1 MKNLD
6 FKPKCGGGVSFYLL
20 KNKKAFTL
28 VEMMVVVVIISILA
42 TIWFLRLGNYSS
54 EANVAKRA
62 SDKKNIEQVLEI
74 YKSKEWDYPEF
85 EEENGEKI
93 FWTWTWEKVKNR
105 LPVMPVDPITK
116 KPYKIA
122 FLPSWK
128 YGKIAMVDLDGE
140 IARANPENTKN
151 ILPETEATNQLDLTA
166 LIAIQDKV
174 AKKLEELVRLDKTGS
189 ENNFVQSVNGKV
201 QESNALVGKV
211 TKMITEKDFEET
223 KVNSTRD
230 EINNKKIELTD
241 LLKQIESKINKFK
254 WDAELTA
261 KRNEL
266 TVDDLIVLQRTL
278 WERQRAL
285 SSLDSWN
292 SLIVKAGNETNKSN
306 NLVQKILNRNSKPDL
321 TLAEANNLLSE
332 KAAMKTNLE
341 WVIRELEAEINRI
354 NTQRQQALENAKTA
368 AREEIERIAREEIG
382 KVNASGWNQSEKTNL
397 IDRINTAKR
406 TAEWNIDRASSESSV
421 TQAKNTWAEEIRKI
435 YRDHNA
441 AKERERQ
448 QALENAK
455 TAAREEIERIAR
467 EEIGKVNASGW
478 NQSEKTNL
486 IDRINTAKRTAE
498 WNIDRASSESSVT
511 QAKNTWAEEIRKI
524 YRDHNAAKERERQQA
539 LENAKNAAR
548 EEIERIAREEI
559 GKVNTSG
566 LSQSEKTN
574 LIDRINTAKTTAE
587 WNINRANS
595 ESNVTQAKNTW
606 VGEIRLVYN
615 LKLDSVKHL
624 AVDEIKSFVMYIITW
639 MEYDH
644 LPASFRN
651 RVQQVWKTAEAD
663 IINANTIEKVTEL
676 KNAWFAEIRRI
687 EKSELAL
694 AELES
699 EKTKLR
705 NRISAL
711 EKVNKT
717 GKTPESVNAFNTKV
731 NSAKTLLNKAWVTKQ
746 EITNKINELVNLEKT
761 LVNAKSP
768 FSPNGIYI
776 GEPESDTCVKNIPGR
791 FVVTGDVIKDTRTGL
806 LWSKDIANRISWQR
820 AKDYCA
826 KLTTWWKTNW
836 RLPDITELN
845 SIVNDSCHAPA
856 TYLEF
861 FNTANWGNWDNY
873 WSSTTLASNTGKAW
887 VLYFASGDTD
897 WYSKTDSA
905 YVLCVAK

>member
-1 MKNLD
+1 MILSQNA
-6 FKPKCGGGVSFYLL
+6 GGGVSFYLL

-62 SDKKNIEQVLEI
+62 SDKKNIEQVLEM
-74 YKSKEWDYPEF
+74 YKSKEWEYPEF

-105 LPVMPVDPITK
+105 LPVMPIDPITK

-166 LIAIQDKV
+166 LIAIQGKV
-174 AKKLEELVRLDKTGS
+174 AEKLRELVWLDKTAS

-201 QESNALVGKV
+201 QESKALVDRV
-211 TKMITEKDFEET
+211 YNMIREKDFEET

-230 EINNKKIELTD
+230 EINDKKRELTD

-254 WDAELTA
+254 WDE
-261 KRNEL
+261 
-266 TVDDLIVLQRTL
+266 
-278 WERQRAL
+278 
-285 SSLDSWN
+285 
-292 SLIVKAGNETNKSN
+292 
-306 NLVQKILNRNSKPDL
+306 
-321 TLAEANNLLSE
+321 
-332 KAAMKTNLE
+332 
-341 WVIRELEAEINRI
+341 
-354 NTQRQQALENAKTA
+354 QALTNAK
-368 AREEIERIAREEIG
+368 
-382 KVNASGWNQSEKTNL
+382 
-397 IDRINTAKR
+397 NTAK
-406 TAEWNIDRASSESSV
+406 
-421 TQAKNTWAEEIRKI
+421 Q
-435 YRDHNA
+435 
-441 AKERERQ
+441 
-448 QALENAK
+448 
-455 TAAREEIERIAR
+455 
-467 EEIGKVNASGW
+467 
-478 NQSEKTNL
+478 
-486 IDRINTAKRTAE
+486 
-498 WNIDRASSESSVT
+498 
-511 QAKNTWAEEIRKI
+511 
-524 YRDHNAAKERERQQA
+524 
-539 LENAKNAAR
+539 
-548 EEIERIAREEI
+548 EIERIAREEI

-566 LSQSEKTN
+566 LSQSEKTD
-574 LIDRINTAKTTAE
+574 LIDRINTAKATAI

-651 RVQQVWKTAEAD
+651 RVQQVWKTVEAD

-705 NRISAL
+705 NRITVL

-717 GKTPESVNAFNTKV
+717 GKTQESVNAFNTKV

-761 LVNAKSP
+761 LVNTKSP

-776 GEPESDTCVKNIPGR
+776 GEPESDTCVRKIPGR
-791 FVVTGDVIKDTRTGL
+791 FIVNWPMITDTRTGL
-806 LWSKDIANRISWQR
+806 VWSKDTASWKNWQE

-826 KLTTWWKTNW
+826 NLTTWWKTNW

-845 SIVNDSCHAPA
+845 SIVNDSCDSPA
-856 TYLEF
+856 TYYEF
-861 FNTANWGNWDNY
+861 KTVESRGY
-873 WSSTTLASNTGKAW
+873 RSSTTHANSIGGFWALFFGSGNTFW
-887 VLYFASGDTD
+887 I
-897 WYSKTDSA
+897 SKTYYSN
-905 YVLCVAK
+905 YVLCVTK

>member
-1 MKNLD
+1 MILSQNA
-6 FKPKCGGGVSFYLL
+6 GGGVSFYLL

-62 SDKKNIEQVLEI
+62 SDKKNIEQVLEM
-74 YKSKEWDYPEF
+74 YKSKEWEYPEF

-105 LPVMPVDPITK
+105 LPVMPIDPITK

-166 LIAIQDKV
+166 LIAIQGKV
-174 AKKLEELVRLDKTGS
+174 AEKLRELVWLDKTAS

-201 QESNALVGKV
+201 QESKALVDRV
-211 TKMITEKDFEET
+211 YNMIREKDFEET

-230 EINNKKIELTD
+230 EINDKKRELTD

-254 WDAELTA
+254 WDE
-261 KRNEL
+261 
-266 TVDDLIVLQRTL
+266 
-278 WERQRAL
+278 
-285 SSLDSWN
+285 
-292 SLIVKAGNETNKSN
+292 
-306 NLVQKILNRNSKPDL
+306 
-321 TLAEANNLLSE
+321 
-332 KAAMKTNLE
+332 
-341 WVIRELEAEINRI
+341 
-354 NTQRQQALENAKTA
+354 QALTNAKNTA
-368 AREEIERIAREEIG
+368 IQEIERIAREEIG
-382 KVNASGWNQSEKTNL
+382 KVNTSGLSQSEKTDL
-397 IDRINTAKR
+397 IDRINTAKA
-406 TAEWNIDRASSESSV
+406 TAIWDINRASSESNV

-448 QALENAK
+448 QALTNAK
-455 TAAREEIERIAR
+455 
-467 EEIGKVNASGW
+467 
-478 NQSEKTNL
+478 
-486 IDRINTAKRTAE
+486 NTAK
-498 WNIDRASSESSVT
+498 
-511 QAKNTWAEEIRKI
+511 Q
-524 YRDHNAAKERERQQA
+524 
-539 LENAKNAAR
+539 
-548 EEIERIAREEI
+548 EIERIAREEI

-566 LSQSEKTN
+566 LSQSEKTD
-574 LIDRINTAKTTAE
+574 LIDRINTAKATAI

-651 RVQQVWKTAEAD
+651 RVQQVWKTVEAD

-705 NRISAL
+705 NRITVL

-717 GKTPESVNAFNTKV
+717 GKTQESVNAFNTKV

-761 LVNAKSP
+761 LVNTKSP

-776 GEPESDTCVKNIPGR
+776 GEPESDTCVRKIPGR
-791 FVVTGDVIKDTRTGL
+791 FIVNWPMITDTRTGL
-806 LWSKDIANRISWQR
+806 VWSKDTASWKNWQE

-826 KLTTWWKTNW
+826 NLTTWWKTNW

-845 SIVNDSCHAPA
+845 SIVNDSCDSPA
-856 TYLEF
+856 TYYEF
-861 FNTANWGNWDNY
+861 KTVESRGY
-873 WSSTTLASNTGKAW
+873 RSSTTHANSIGGFWALFFGSGNTFW
-887 VLYFASGDTD
+887 I
-897 WYSKTDSA
+897 SKTYYSN
-905 YVLCVAK
+905 YVLCVTK

>member
-1 MKNLD
+1 LILSQNA
-6 FKPKCGGGVSFYLL
+6 GGGVSFYLL

-62 SDKKNIEQVLEI
+62 SDKKNIEQVLEM
-74 YKSKEWDYPEF
+74 YKSKEWEYPEF

-105 LPVMPVDPITK
+105 LPVMPIDPITK

-166 LIAIQDKV
+166 LIAIQGKV
-174 AKKLEELVRLDKTGS
+174 AEKLRELVWLDKTAS

-201 QESNALVGKV
+201 QESKALVDRV
-211 TKMITEKDFEET
+211 YNMIREKDFEET

-230 EINNKKIELTD
+230 EINDKKRELTD

-254 WDAELTA
+254 WDE
-261 KRNEL
+261 
-266 TVDDLIVLQRTL
+266 
-278 WERQRAL
+278 
-285 SSLDSWN
+285 
-292 SLIVKAGNETNKSN
+292 
-306 NLVQKILNRNSKPDL
+306 
-321 TLAEANNLLSE
+321 
-332 KAAMKTNLE
+332 
-341 WVIRELEAEINRI
+341 
-354 NTQRQQALENAKTA
+354 QAL
-368 AREEIERIAREEIG
+368 
-382 KVNASGWNQSEKTNL
+382 TN
-397 IDRINTAKR
+397 
-406 TAEWNIDRASSESSV
+406 
-421 TQAKNTWAEEIRKI
+421 AKNTAI
-435 YRDHNA
+435 
-441 AKERERQ
+441 Q
-448 QALENAK
+448 
-455 TAAREEIERIAR
+455 
-467 EEIGKVNASGW
+467 
-478 NQSEKTNL
+478 
-486 IDRINTAKRTAE
+486 
-498 WNIDRASSESSVT
+498 
-511 QAKNTWAEEIRKI
+511 
-524 YRDHNAAKERERQQA
+524 
-539 LENAKNAAR
+539 
-548 EEIERIAREEI
+548 EIERIAREEI

-566 LSQSEKTN
+566 LSQSEKTD
-574 LIDRINTAKTTAE
+574 LIDRINTAKATAI

-651 RVQQVWKTAEAD
+651 RVQQVWKTVEAD

-705 NRISAL
+705 NRITVL

-717 GKTPESVNAFNTKV
+717 GKTQESVNAFNTKV

-761 LVNAKSP
+761 LVNTKSP

-776 GEPESDTCVKNIPGR
+776 GEPESDTCVRKIPGR
-791 FVVTGDVIKDTRTGL
+791 FIVNWPMITDTRTGL
-806 LWSKDIANRISWQR
+806 VWSKDTASWKNWQE

-826 KLTTWWKTNW
+826 NLTTWWKTNW

-845 SIVNDSCHAPA
+845 SIVNDSCDSPA
-856 TYLEF
+856 TYYEF
-861 FNTANWGNWDNY
+861 KTVESRGY
-873 WSSTTLASNTGKAW
+873 RSSTTHANSIGGFWALFFGSGNTFW
-887 VLYFASGDTD
+887 I
-897 WYSKTDSA
+897 SKTYYSN
-905 YVLCVAK
+905 YVLCVTK

>member
-1 MKNLD
+1 MRNLYS
-6 FKPKCGGGVSFYLL
+6 KLKCGGGVSFYLL

-62 SDKKNIEQVLEI
+62 SDKKNIEQVLEM

-201 QESNALVGKV
+201 QESNALVQRV
-211 TKMITEKDFEET
+211 IKMITEKDFEET
-223 KVNSTRD
+223 KVNSTRE
-230 EINNKKIELTD
+230 EINNKKRELTD
-241 LLKQIESKINKFK
+241 LLAQIESKINKFK

-266 TVDDLIVLQRTL
+266 TVDDLIALQRTL
-278 WERQRAL
+278 WEKQREL

-306 NLVQKILNRNSKPDL
+306 NLVQRILNRNSKPDL

-341 WVIRELEAEINRI
+341 WVIRELETEINRI
-354 NTQRQQALENAKTA
+354 NTQ
-368 AREEIERIAREEIG
+368 
-382 KVNASGWNQSEKTNL
+382 
-397 IDRINTAKR
+397 
-406 TAEWNIDRASSESSV
+406 
-421 TQAKNTWAEEIRKI
+421 
-435 YRDHNA
+435 
-441 AKERERQ
+441 
-448 QALENAK
+448 
-455 TAAREEIERIAR
+455 
-467 EEIGKVNASGW
+467 
-478 NQSEKTNL
+478 
-486 IDRINTAKRTAE
+486 
-498 WNIDRASSESSVT
+498 
-511 QAKNTWAEEIRKI
+511 
-524 YRDHNAAKERERQQA
+524 RQQA

-566 LSQSEKTN
+566 WNQSEKTN

-587 WNINRANS
+587 WNIDRASS

-606 VGEIRLVYN
+606 AEEIRKIYR
-615 LKLDSVKHL
+615 
-624 AVDEIKSFVMYIITW
+624 
-639 MEYDH
+639 DH
-644 LPASFRN
+644 NTAKERE
-651 RVQQVWKTAEAD
+651 RQQALE
-663 IINANTIEKVTEL
+663 NA
-676 KNAWFAEIRRI
+676 KNAAKQEIERI
-687 EKSELAL
+687 AREEIGKVNTSGWSQ
-694 AELES
+694 S
-699 EKTKLR
+699 EKTDLI
-705 NRISAL
+705 NRINTA
-711 EKVNKT
+711 KT
-717 GKTPESVNAFNTKV
+717 TAEWNINRANSEIDVTQAKNTWVEEIRKIYRDFNTDSRYRFLDWTKKWDNWIV
-731 NSAKTLLNKAWVTKQ
+731 LDKNTNLIWESKNDQLLTYDDAINYCTNLKKWNKK
-746 EITNKINELVNLEKT
+746 
-761 LVNAKSP
+761 
-768 FSPNGIYI
+768 
-776 GEPESDTCVKNIPGR
+776 
-791 FVVTGDVIKDTRTGL
+791 
-806 LWSKDIANRISWQR
+806 
-820 AKDYCA
+820 
-826 KLTTWWKTNW
+826 W
-836 RLPDITELN
+836 RLPNFKEIESLNDIDGN
-845 SIVNDSCHAPA
+845 
-856 TYLEF
+856 F
-861 FNTANWGNWDNY
+861 FVLTDWSY
-873 WSSTTLASNTGKAW
+873 WSSTRKWRWWFKRYYQYLIKRKLSAPSIYEDRAISTNTKFY
-887 VLYFASGDTD
+887 LI
-897 WYSKTDSA
+897 
-905 YVLCVAK
+905 CVTN

>member
-6 FKPKCGGGVSFYLL
+6 FKPKCGGVSFYLL

-62 SDKKNIEQVLEI
+62 SDKKNIEQVLEM
-74 YKSKEWDYPEF
+74 YKSKEWEYPEF

-105 LPVMPVDPITK
+105 LPVMPIDPITK

-166 LIAIQDKV
+166 LIAIQGKV
-174 AKKLEELVRLDKTGS
+174 AEKLRELVWLDKTAS

-201 QESNALVGKV
+201 QESKALVDRV
-211 TKMITEKDFEET
+211 YNMIREKDFEET

-230 EINNKKIELTD
+230 EINDKKRELTD

-254 WDAELTA
+254 WDE
-261 KRNEL
+261 
-266 TVDDLIVLQRTL
+266 
-278 WERQRAL
+278 
-285 SSLDSWN
+285 
-292 SLIVKAGNETNKSN
+292 
-306 NLVQKILNRNSKPDL
+306 
-321 TLAEANNLLSE
+321 
-332 KAAMKTNLE
+332 
-341 WVIRELEAEINRI
+341 
-354 NTQRQQALENAKTA
+354 QAL
-368 AREEIERIAREEIG
+368 
-382 KVNASGWNQSEKTNL
+382 TN
-397 IDRINTAKR
+397 
-406 TAEWNIDRASSESSV
+406 
-421 TQAKNTWAEEIRKI
+421 AKNTAI
-435 YRDHNA
+435 
-441 AKERERQ
+441 Q
-448 QALENAK
+448 
-455 TAAREEIERIAR
+455 
-467 EEIGKVNASGW
+467 
-478 NQSEKTNL
+478 
-486 IDRINTAKRTAE
+486 
-498 WNIDRASSESSVT
+498 
-511 QAKNTWAEEIRKI
+511 
-524 YRDHNAAKERERQQA
+524 
-539 LENAKNAAR
+539 
-548 EEIERIAREEI
+548 EIERIAREEI

-566 LSQSEKTN
+566 LSQSEKTD
-574 LIDRINTAKTTAE
+574 LIDRINTAKATAI

-651 RVQQVWKTAEAD
+651 RVQQVWKTVEAD

-705 NRISAL
+705 NRITVL

-717 GKTPESVNAFNTKV
+717 GKTQESVNAFNTKV

-761 LVNAKSP
+761 LVNTKSP

-776 GEPESDTCVKNIPGR
+776 GEPESDTCVRKIPGR
-791 FVVTGDVIKDTRTGL
+791 FIVNWPMITDTRTGL
-806 LWSKDIANRISWQR
+806 VWSKDTASWKNWQE

-826 KLTTWWKTNW
+826 NLTTWWKTNW

-845 SIVNDSCHAPA
+845 SIVNDSCDSPA
-856 TYLEF
+856 TYYEF
-861 FNTANWGNWDNY
+861 KTVESRGY
-873 WSSTTLASNTGKAW
+873 RSSTTHANSIGGFWALFFGSGNTFW
-887 VLYFASGDTD
+887 I
-897 WYSKTDSA
+897 SKTYYSN
-905 YVLCVAK
+905 YVLCVTK

>member
-1 MKNLD
+1 MRNLYS
-6 FKPKCGGGVSFYLL
+6 KLKCGGGVSFYLL

-62 SDKKNIEQVLEI
+62 SDKKNIEQVLEM

-140 IARANPENTKN
+140 IAKANPENTKN

-166 LIAIQDKV
+166 LIAIQGKV
-174 AKKLEELVRLDKTGS
+174 AEKLRELVWLDKTAS

-201 QESNALVGKV
+201 QESNALVHKV

-230 EINNKKIELTD
+230 EINNKKRELTD
-241 LLKQIESKINKFK
+241 LLEQIESKINKFK

-266 TVDDLIVLQRTL
+266 TVDDLIALQRTL
-278 WERQRAL
+278 WEKQREL

-306 NLVQKILNRNSKPDL
+306 NLVQKILNKKSKPDL

-341 WVIRELEAEINRI
+341 WVIRELETEINRI
-354 NTQRQQALENAKTA
+354 NTQ
-368 AREEIERIAREEIG
+368 
-382 KVNASGWNQSEKTNL
+382 
-397 IDRINTAKR
+397 
-406 TAEWNIDRASSESSV
+406 
-421 TQAKNTWAEEIRKI
+421 
-435 YRDHNA
+435 
-441 AKERERQ
+441 
-448 QALENAK
+448 
-455 TAAREEIERIAR
+455 
-467 EEIGKVNASGW
+467 
-478 NQSEKTNL
+478 
-486 IDRINTAKRTAE
+486 
-498 WNIDRASSESSVT
+498 
-511 QAKNTWAEEIRKI
+511 
-524 YRDHNAAKERERQQA
+524 RQQA

-566 LSQSEKTN
+566 LSQSEKTD
-574 LIDRINTAKTTAE
+574 LIDRINTAKTTAI

-595 ESNVTQAKNTW
+595 ESSVTQAKNTW
-606 VGEIRLVYN
+606 AEEIRKIYRDHNAAKERERQQALTNAKNTAKQEIERIAREEIGKVNASGWSQSEKAN
-615 LKLDSVKHL
+615 LINSIDTAKATAIWNINRANSESSVTQAKN
-624 AVDEIKSFVMYIITW
+624 TW
-639 MEYDH
+639 
-644 LPASFRN
+644 
-651 RVQQVWKTAEAD
+651 AE
-663 IINANTIEKVTEL
+663 
-676 KNAWFAEIRRI
+676 EIRKIYRDFNT
-687 EKSELAL
+687 AR
-694 AELES
+694 ELEI

-705 NRISAL
+705 NRITVL

-717 GKTPESVNAFNTKV
+717 GKTAESVNAFNTKV
-731 NSAKTLLNKAWVTKQ
+731 NSAKTLLNKTWVTKQ
-746 EITNKINELVNLEKT
+746 EITNKINELNGLENT
-761 LVNAKSP
+761 LVNAESP
-768 FSPNGIYI
+768 FSPNWKIYI
-776 GEPESDTCVKNIPGR
+776 WEPHKDTCDRKSYDR
-791 FVVTGDVIKDTRTGL
+791 FVVTGDVIRDNRTGL
-806 LWSKDIANRISWQR
+806 VWSKEIKNTGVKWEQ
-820 AKDYCA
+820 AKQYCEN
-826 KLTTWWKTNW
+826 LTTWWKTNW

-845 SIVNDSCHAPA
+845 SILNDTCITLA
-856 TYLEF
+856 TYEEF
-861 FNTANWGNWDNY
+861 NIVGSNIY
-873 WSSTTLASNTGKAW
+873 WSSTTYANSAGDAW
-887 VLYFASGDTD
+887 VLYFYRGSTHVNDKVGN
-897 WYSKTDSA
+897 SH